1 MTNTDTEYKVFTS
14 RDDPERVH
22 IADRRVGA
30 EWPEFMLHDPV
41 SDRFSDLFR
50 LFPDFQFVMVDPG
63 NDETVAIVNSIPF
76 QWDESIEDLP
86 DDGWDWVMTKGFE
99 DFETG
104 RTPNLLSAIQ
114 IVVFG
119 ENRGRGIS
127 LPAVQIMKANGRKF
141 GLDQMV
147 APVRPS
153 RKCDYPLTPIDRYV
167 RWTVDGN
174 LPFDPWLR
182 VHVRAGARIV
192 KPCPTAMRI
201 SGTVAEWEKWAKMR
215 FPESGDYVVPG
226 ALELVKIDVE
236 SDRGSYIEPNVWM
249 HHPAE

>member
-1 MTNTDTEYKVFTS
+1 MTKSNGEYRIFTS
-14 RDDPERVH
+14 RDDHDRVH
-22 IADRRVGA
+22 AADRRVGA

-41 SDRFSDLFR
+41 SDRFGDLFR
-50 LFPDFQFVMVDPG
+50 LFPDFQLVLVDPA
-63 NDETVAIVNSIPF
+63 NDETVAITNSIPF
-76 QWDESIEDLP
+76 RWDGTIEDLP
-86 DDGWDWVMTKGFE
+86 DDGWDWVMNKGFE
-99 DFETG
+99 DIEQG

-119 ENRGRGIS
+119 TNRGRGIS
-127 LPAVQIMKANGRKF
+127 LPAVQAMKANGRQH

-153 RKCDYPLTPIDRYV
+153 RKCEYPLTPIDRYI
-167 RWTVDGN
+167 RWTVDDG

-201 SGTVAEWEKWAKMR
+201 PGRVSEWEKWTGMR
-215 FPESGDYVVPG
+215 FPESGNYIVPR
-226 ALELVKIDVE
+226 ALEPVRIDIE
-236 SDRGSYIEPNVWM
+236 HDRGQYIEPNVWM